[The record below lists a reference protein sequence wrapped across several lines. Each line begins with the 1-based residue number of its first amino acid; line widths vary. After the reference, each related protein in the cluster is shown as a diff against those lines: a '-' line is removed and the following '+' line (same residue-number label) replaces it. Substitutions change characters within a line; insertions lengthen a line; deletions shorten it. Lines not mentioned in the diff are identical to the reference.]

1 MELMISV
8 VVPVYNTEEYLEECF
23 DSIFNQ
29 SYKNIEVI
37 AINDGSTDGS
47 FERLMEIQKIYPS
60 LIVRNQENKGLGYA
74 RNIGIRATSGKY
86 IFFIDS
92 DDSIES
98 SMFEKAIQLFEENK
112 CDFIG
117 FQADIFGDIEGRN
130 VNQYKY
136 VDRYLENEKVYEGI
150 KFHKR
155 HFLKLP
161 LINIPFCIYKKSF
174 LEDNKLEFMEGVI
187 HEDEEYYWHM
197 MACNPRFIVS
207 KDVMYHRRYRNA
219 SIMTSIN
226 HKFRFKSRLRVFT
239 RLSDEAPDELGDI
252 YLYHTISWLNLSLKE
267 AVGNGYLP
275 DKEDFYFI
283 EDFLQ
288 RKLKISSTV
297 SILTKLLFFSY
308 INKLEKIGYVF
319 EIKDYLISAIRE
331 GVFFDGMLSK
341 FYGKGNRA
349 AIYGTGDYAQIICDS
364 LEQAVGDFSADIVY
378 LDTFLKTG
386 EKQFREKDIF
396 NYQDVDLEEFDIILI
411 MSELYEEDIRRNL
424 TYVCNLENVVSLIQY
439 ISSKH

>member
-47 FERLMEIQKIYPS
+47 FERLMEIQKKYPS
-60 LIVRNQENKGLGYA
+60 LIVINQINQGPGVTRNAGMRVTGGE
-74 RNIGIRATSGKY
+74 Y
-86 IFFIDS
+86 IYFLDS
-92 DDSIES
+92 DDIIEPN
-98 SMFEKAIQLFEENK
+98 MFEKGIHLLEQNG
-112 CDFIG
+112 CDFVG

-130 VNQYKY
+130 INQYKY
-136 VDRYLENEKVYEGI
+136 VDRYLENEKMYEGI

-207 KDVMYHRRYRNA
+207 KDTMYHRRYRDA

-239 RLSDEAPDELGDI
+239 RLSNEAVGELGDI

-267 AVGNGYLP
+267 AIGKGYLP

-283 EDFLQ
+283 TDFLQ
-288 RKLKISSTV
+288 RKFKNHSSV

-319 EIKDYLISAIRE
+319 EKKEFLISTIKE
-331 GVFFDGMLSK
+331 EVFSDVMLSK
-341 FYGKGNRA
+341 FYRKGNKL
-349 AIYGTGDYAQIICDS
+349 AIYGTGDYAHMICDS
-364 LEQAVGDFSADIVY
+364 LEQAVENFSADITY
-378 LDTFLKTG
+378 LDTFLKTR
-386 EKQFREKDIF
+386 EKQFRGEDIF
-396 NYQDVDLEEFDIILI
+396 NYQDVDLEKFDAILI
-411 MSELYEEDIRRNL
+411 MSELYEEEIRRNL
-424 TYVCNLENVVSLIQY
+424 TCMSNLKNVVSLIQY
-439 ISSKH
+439 ITNK